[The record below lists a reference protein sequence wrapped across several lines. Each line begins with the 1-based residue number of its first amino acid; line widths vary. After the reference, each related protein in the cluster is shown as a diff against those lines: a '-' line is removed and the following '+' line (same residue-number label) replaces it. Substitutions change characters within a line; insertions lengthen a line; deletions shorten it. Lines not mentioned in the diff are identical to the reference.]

1 MAWELKGNAGTI
13 PANNFAGTT
22 DEQAVV
28 IRTDNK
34 EVVRIDADAAQSKV
48 RIAARE
54 TFLMFKASVLASLL
68 FTTAIAP
75 AQALELKELM
85 PCKAAALR
93 ICDRS
98 EGLTMTALWKCGAT
112 LASRRDELGAR
123 CVQVLVRYGQL

>member
-1 MAWELKGNAGTI
+1 MTWELKGNAGPS
-13 PANNFAGTT
+13 PANNLAGTT

-28 IRTDNK
+28 IRTNN

-48 RIAARE
+48 QIAARE
-54 TFLMFKASVLASLL
+54 TFLMFRASVLASLL

-75 AQALELKELM
+75 AQALELQELM

-93 ICDRS
+93 MCDRS
-98 EGLTMTALWKCGAT
+98 EGLTMAALWKCGAT
-112 LASRRDELGAR
+112 LASRRHELGER

>member
-1 MAWELKGNAGTI
+1 MTWELKGNAGPS
-13 PANNFAGTT
+13 PANNLAGTT

-28 IRTDNK
+28 IRTNN

-48 RIAARE
+48 QIAARE

-112 LASRRDELGAR
+112 LASRRHELGER

>member
-1 MAWELKGNAGTI
+1 MARELKGNAGTS

-28 IRTDNK
+28 TRTDNK
-34 EVVRIDADAAQSKV
+34 EVVRIDADAARSKV

-75 AQALELKELM
+75 AQALELQELM

-93 ICDRS
+93 MCDRS
-98 EGLTMTALWKCGAT
+98 EGLTMAALWKCGAT
-112 LASRRDELGAR
+112 LASHRHELGAR
-123 CVQVLVRYGQL
+123 CVEVLVRYGQL

>member
-1 MAWELKGNAGTI
+1 MARELKGNAGTS
-13 PANNFAGTT
+13 PANDLVGTT

-28 IRTDNK
+28 IRTNN
-34 EVVRIDADAAQSKV
+34 EVVPIEPDAARSQV

-75 AQALELKELM
+75 AQALELRELM

-93 ICDRS
+93 MCDRS
-98 EGLTMTALWKCGAT
+98 EGLTMAALWKCGAT
-112 LASRRDELGAR
+112 LASRRNELGAR
-123 CVQVLVRYGQL
+123 CVEVLVRYGQL

>member
-1 MAWELKGNAGTI
+1 MAWELKGNAGTS

-28 IRTDNK
+28 IRSNNK

-48 RIAARE
+48 QIAARE
-54 TFLMFKASVLASLL
+54 TFLIFKASVLASLL

-75 AQALELKELM
+75 ARALELKELM

-93 ICDRS
+93 MCDRS
-98 EGLTMTALWKCGAT
+98 EGLTMAALWKCGAT
-112 LASRRDELGAR
+112 LASRRHELGAR
-123 CVQVLVRYGQL
+123 CVEVLVRYGQL

>member
-1 MAWELKGNAGTI
+1 MAWELKGNAGNS
-13 PANNFAGTT
+13 PANNFVGTT

-28 IRTDNK
+28 IRTNDK

-48 RIAARE
+48 QIATRE

-98 EGLTMTALWKCGAT
+98 EGLTMAALWKCGAT
-112 LASRRDELGAR
+112 LASRRHELGAQ

>member
-1 MAWELKGNAGTI
+1 MTWELKGNAGTS
-13 PANNFAGTT
+13 PANNFVGTT

-28 IRTDNK
+28 TRTDNK
-34 EVVRIDADAAQSKV
+34 EVVRIDADAARSKV

-93 ICDRS
+93 MQVSGLLLEVRGRPDRKS
-98 EGLTMTALWKCGAT
+98 
-112 LASRRDELGAR
+112 
-123 CVQVLVRYGQL
+123 VV